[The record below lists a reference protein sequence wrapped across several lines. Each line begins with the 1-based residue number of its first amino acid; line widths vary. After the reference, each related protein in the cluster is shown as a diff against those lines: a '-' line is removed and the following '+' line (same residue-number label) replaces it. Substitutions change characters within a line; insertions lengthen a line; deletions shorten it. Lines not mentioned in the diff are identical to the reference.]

1 MLDQELH
8 IYQGMENG
16 KVKCCF
22 TYFDMVIDFVLEQGL
37 RPFLEF
43 SFIPRE
49 LAKAQ
54 TSIFETG
61 SITAACADCTAFGA
75 LVKAILRHAICRY
88 GWDEVS
94 QWKFSTFQINYV
106 FFDCMTMEEYLELYD
121 CVYRA
126 VKAVDTRLQFGGP
139 GAMSSVVWDP
149 RGHAC
154 LSAVCQRPRLSAGF
168 PDRAKL
174 SA

>member
-1 MLDQELH
+1 MQQQIVKIQQELGFRYLRFHGMLDQELH
-8 IYQGMENG
+8 IYQGMEND

-75 LVKAILRHAICRY
+75 LVEAILRHAICRY
-88 GWDEVS
+88 GLDEVS

-139 GAMSSVVWDP
+139 GAM
-149 RGHAC
+149 
-154 LSAVCQRPRLSAGF
+154 
-168 PDRAKL
+168 
-174 SA
+174 